1 MSLLRKLHLLK
12 SLLTA
17 ALAAPLLMSCYNYD
31 HEEVEMMADASEKYI
46 NLTIAVS
53 AESQGKTRAPLG
65 GENGDGRE
73 AGFQR
78 ENMVSGIT
86 LILYEDATGIN
97 TTANPTLA
105 FVKYYPTTLIS
116 YDAAG
121 SPQTETTHYSGA
133 DKNDLDEAYYT
144 TGDQLVPKGS
154 LTFGKPYRAIV
165 VANRDLTSDIST
177 SSHLNDVKALVY
189 GANDLYD
196 GDYGKSAYACGYF
209 MMSSEYD
216 FEFDLTT
223 PTEIEPNKFYYR
235 PTDTNPI
242 RIERLAARI
251 DFWAAGATYTEKVDK
266 GGTPTDIY
274 GNRYGYVYD
283 VTGTSDKFVVVS
295 ITPFNLYSKGMT
307 YGGEKLLKQLNT
319 GYLLDETISSYVLD
333 PSTASKT
340 TANVSAF
347 GTDGTYLNP
356 LSQIYTDLNA
366 SSPKAMS
373 AAGSPAYYQTIKA
386 MHDKIGSQGG
396 FGATFDDNAGGKTGE
411 NVIVAYPMENTLPE
425 EATPST
431 PLYTYATGV
440 AIEGDYYVGGDL
452 TAAPTATRVYFGYLM
467 HHQSG
472 SATYAP
478 FKSDDTNVQTAVP
491 STTAMNYGVVR
502 NNIYRISI
510 ESITP
515 EGPIGPK
522 IKIKIEEEKW
532 RHVDN
537 PTIYI

>member
-1 MSLLRKLHLLK
+1 MSLLHKLHLLR

-17 ALAAPLLMSCYNYD
+17 ALAAPLLVSCYNYD
-31 HEEVEMMADASEKYI
+31 HEEVEMTDASEKFI
-46 NLTIAVS
+46 NLKIAVS
-53 AESQGKTRAPLG
+53 ADSQSKTRAPLG

-97 TTANPTLA
+97 TTANPALT
-105 FVKYYPTTLIS
+105 FVKYYPTTLES
-116 YDAAG
+116 RDVAG
-121 SPQTETTHYSGA
+121 SPQTGTTHISDD
-133 DKNDLDEAYYT
+133 DKSDLDEAIYT
-144 TGDQLVPKGS
+144 TGDQLVPKGA
-154 LTFGKPYRAIV
+154 LAFGKSYHAIV
-165 VANRDLTSDIST
+165 VANRDLTSDLST

-295 ITPFNLYSKGMT
+295 ITPFNLYSKGTT

-440 AIEGDYYVGGDL
+440 AIEGDYYKGGDL
-452 TAAPTATRVYFGYLM
+452 TVAPTGTRVYMGYLM
-467 HHQSG
+467 HQNG
-472 SATYAP
+472 TATYAP
-478 FKSDDTNVQTAVP
+478 FKSDDATVTTAVP
-491 STTAMNYGVVR
+491 TITPMNYGVVR
-502 NNIYRISI
+502 NNIYRVSI
-510 ESITP
+510 DKITP
-515 EGPIGPK
+515 DESLVLK
-522 IKIKIEEEKW
+522 IKVKMW
-532 RHVDN
+532 DPFWHDY
-537 PTIYI
+537 IYM